1 MLSVYPTT
9 EVRGGRWGPFTL
21 SERVLTQYDVPAVS
35 DVRAPPSEESRMR
48 TLKSL
53 MLAVGTMLALSA
65 CAPAAPPAVDTADD
79 EAALKAATRTWLEAY
94 NAGDVEKIV
103 ALYAEDAVLMPPHA
117 PVANGHAA
125 IRAFLTAD
133 TAGAK
138 AAGVKLVPGT
148 STAGV
153 AGDTGWGIGDLHRHY
168 CIGHHR
174 RQRQLFVGVAQV
186 EWQVALLPRYL
197 QLGPPATGGSSSCGK
212 EVTRAKLDVARTRKA
227 HARAAVYRDTAM
239 SYRLRY
245 PRR

>member
-1 MLSVYPTT
+1 
-9 EVRGGRWGPFTL
+9 
-21 SERVLTQYDVPAVS
+21 
-35 DVRAPPSEESRMR
+35 MR

-53 MLAVGTMLALSA
+53 MLAVGTVLALSA

-138 AAGVKLVPGT
+138 AAGIKLVPGT

-153 AGDTGWGIGDLHRHY
+153 AGDTGWESGTYTVTNASGTTVD
-168 CIGHHR
+168 
-174 RQRQLFVGVAQV
+174 
-186 EWQVALLPRYL
+186 
-197 QLGPPATGGSSSCGK
+197 GGSYLSVSHKSNGK
-212 EVTRAKLDVARTRKA
+212 WLY
-227 HARAAVYRDTAM
+227 YRDTYNSDRPLPAAA
-239 SYRLRY
+239 
-245 PRR
+245 PPAEKK